1 MQASVLIF
9 PYDYAFEYCMS
20 TINIGMMSLTKKR
33 RMNEVDMQQQT
44 VSCTQNL
51 SEMLS
56 CSPVWFLDV
65 YISTGWSCCTVSLH
79 IWGWGSVSLV
89 ICCPYSSLCDLFFFQ
104 FHCYRLFT
112 CICHFIRRWKAAYT
126 LQLYYSLHRH
136 MYLKKISWE

>member
-9 PYDYAFEYCMS
+9 PYDYGFEYCMS

-56 CSPVWFLDV
+56 CSPV
-65 YISTGWSCCTVSLH
+65 
-79 IWGWGSVSLV
+79 
-89 ICCPYSSLCDLFFFQ
+89 
-104 FHCYRLFT
+104 
-112 CICHFIRRWKAAYT
+112 
-126 LQLYYSLHRH
+126 
-136 MYLKKISWE
+136 